1 MRKSIF
7 KFREQ
12 PLSVLFLK
20 REVAT
25 HAAGGAAKHEDA
37 LSGGAVTLS
46 VIDVC
51 HNFGGQ
57 IRAIVGPLF
66 HVEQTFYVFEIIVI
80 VGLEGEGVF
89 NMFSLIF
96 LIIHEAGVE
105 MIEIAV
111 FVFVK
116 AMRIDF
122 GKPPLPLLFIEDIL
136 LNLVLREIDPLHDH
150 VLQIGAFRVVERAF
164 AIENNRVSIVA
175 RIERVVLPV
184 FLHYR

>member
-1 MRKSIF
+1 M
-7 KFREQ
+7 
-12 PLSVLFLK
+12 
-20 REVAT
+20 
-25 HAAGGAAKHEDA
+25 
-37 LSGGAVTLS
+37 
-46 VIDVC
+46 
-51 HNFGGQ
+51 
-57 IRAIVGPLF
+57 F

-184 FLHYR
+184 FLHHRRGNPLFHNIKRKLDAFFLERFILHKDKDEIIE